1 MSDAYLSSGETFTR
15 YIGNPLKQLNL
26 GYTLTSFFYLAAV
39 FIGALLIFI
48 LSFILLFNEGYNNN
62 SVSKRSIVILGWVGF
77 SLVIVGIWLTIS
89 NFYTVTN
96 KINKIVRQKR
106 NCALFLPESAESA
119 IKILVSE
126 AISDQKIE
134 EILQIRKDQAVV
146 PLGKSGEVLAGDPYL
161 VSDASGSV
169 IAPEV
174 NPELYGLALPAKTT
188 LDEATLRAL
197 REGRYSPQQKAG
209 AQQFIKGIAGIG
221 DIGQPDGGAQQV
233 LQLQQQ
239 LASRN
244 VAGLVKANEAE
255 RRTRTLGAIGSAAMQ
270 GRQQPFNVVQPPG
283 FPGLQNA
290 KKNTPGLPNK
300 TGV

>member
-134 EILQIRKDQAVV
+134 EILQIRKDQAIV

-209 AQQFIKGIAGIG
+209 AQQYIKGIAGIG
-221 DIGQPDGGAQQV
+221 DIGQPDRSAQQV
-233 LQLQQQ
+233 LELQQQ

-244 VAGLVKANEAE
+244 VPGLVKANEAQG
-255 RRTRTLGAIGSAAMQ
+255 RARTVAAIGQLAAMQ
-270 GRQQPFNVVQPPG
+270 APPGFNVVRPPSS
-283 FPGLQNA
+283 GL
-290 KKNTPGLPNK
+290 PGLPIAK
-300 TGV
+300 KEK

>member
-134 EILQIRKDQAVV
+134 EILQIRKDQAIV

-209 AQQFIKGIAGIG
+209 AQQYIKGVAGIG
-221 DIGQPDGGAQQV
+221 DIGQPDRSAQQV
-233 LQLQQQ
+233 LELQQQ

-244 VAGLVKANEAE
+244 VKANEAQG
-255 RRTRTLGAIGSAAMQ
+255 RARTVAALGQLAAMQ
-270 GRQQPFNVVQPPG
+270 APPGFNVVRPPSS
-283 FPGLQNA
+283 GL
-290 KKNTPGLPNK
+290 PGLPIAK
-300 TGV
+300 KEK

>member
-134 EILQIRKDQAVV
+134 EILQIRKDQAIV

-221 DIGQPDGGAQQV
+221 DIGQPDRGAQQV

-244 VAGLVKANEAE
+244 LPGLVKANEAE
-255 RRTRTLGAIGSAAMQ
+255 RRTQTVGALRQLAAMQ
-270 GRQQPFNVVQPPG
+270 APGGPFKEVKPPSSG
-283 FPGLQNA
+283 LPGLPNA
-290 KKNTPGLPNK
+290 KKNTPG